1 MNTVLLAV
9 VVVLALVLFI
19 SLLIMLSRTRLT
31 DRLLAVQLLGTLGVA
46 MLLVLA
52 VVMQQRAFLDT
63 ALVLVMLAVVVTAV
77 FTHRQRG
84 GKS

>member
-19 SLLIMLSRTRLT
+19 SLLIILSRARLT
-31 DRLLAVQLLGTLGVA
+31 DRLLPVQLLGTLGVA